1 MKPLLIALIGCSGS
15 GKSTIAN
22 RLERKFGYVPVKS
35 YTTRAVRLNDPEDIR
50 THTFISTADIEEY
63 TDIVASNWYNENF
76 YFVTR
81 QMLNEANV
89 YVVDKKGL
97 LDLYKNY
104 HDKDIL
110 SIFIDCDSS
119 IVAQRMS
126 ERGDSDEAIMK
137 RLQYDSEAFAGV
149 KDMCDFVCTNENQAQ
164 MNDIVDFIDSLF
176 RYYRARGSD
185 G

>member
-1 MKPLLIALIGCSGS
+1 MKQLLIAIIGTSGS

-35 YTTRAVRLNDPEDIR
+35 YTTRAIRSNDSEDIH
-50 THTFISTADIEEY
+50 THTFISAADVEQY
-63 TDIVASNWYNENF
+63 TDIVASNYYNDNY

-81 QMLNEANV
+81 TMLNEADV
-89 YVVDKKGL
+89 YVVDRKGL

-110 SIFIDCDSS
+110 SIYIDCNSS
-119 IVAQRMS
+119 IVAQRMA
-126 ERGDSDEAIMK
+126 ERGDNDEAIMK

-149 KDMCDFVCTNENQAQ
+149 KDLCDFVCTNETQAQ
-164 MNDIVDFIDSLF
+164 MGDIVDFIDSLF
-176 RYYRARGSD
+176 KYYRVRG